1 MDIAIVD
8 DDPISLAVLSRA
20 VTSAGHSPVSAA
32 SAEEA
37 WESLLARHR
46 PIVIVDW
53 VLPGISGIELCQR
66 IRSRKGWPYTYLIML
81 TSRTGSAD
89 RMEAIEAGADDF
101 LVKPL
106 DPAELHCRLKA
117 AQRIIEGE
125 HALEE
130 RAADL
135 QAVQEQLEEHAA
147 NLEEAV
153 RFREAAMQR
162 FSELFEGLPV
172 ACYTFDADGRIY
184 EWNRA
189 CEAVFGFRAAE
200 AVGSTVFDLL
210 LPGIQGDPD
219 RVLNSRALR
228 GKASHDLEWE
238 YRRPDGKFRSILT
251 NTIPL
256 KTAEG
261 MPYAAISAN
270 LDITERCVLQKRV
283 ERELARIGRLNSEL
297 KKKQEALQSANQ
309 RLNQLATL
317 DGLTGLHNHRH
328 FQEMLDHFYARAE
341 ALHEPISVIL
351 LDVDHFKQ
359 YNDQFGHPAGDQVL
373 RQVGKIVQ
381 RRTRDTDLAARYGGE
396 EFVLILPATGKE
408 GALRTAEKIRASL
421 ESADWPLR
429 AVTASF
435 GVATLRPGIEGPSAL
450 VDLADKA
457 LYESKR
463 GGRNRVTHADSVSA
477 CQGAAA

>member
-1 MDIAIVD
+1 
-8 DDPISLAVLSRA
+8 
-20 VTSAGHSPVSAA
+20 
-32 SAEEA
+32 
-37 WESLLARHR
+37 
-46 PIVIVDW
+46 
-53 VLPGISGIELCQR
+53 
-66 IRSRKGWPYTYLIML
+66 
-81 TSRTGSAD
+81 
-89 RMEAIEAGADDF
+89 
-101 LVKPL
+101 
-106 DPAELHCRLKA
+106 
-117 AQRIIEGE
+117 
-125 HALEE
+125 
-130 RAADL
+130 
-135 QAVQEQLEEHAA
+135 
-147 NLEEAV
+147 
-153 RFREAAMQR
+153 
-162 FSELFEGLPV
+162 
-172 ACYTFDADGRIY
+172 
-184 EWNRA
+184 
-189 CEAVFGFRAAE
+189 
-200 AVGSTVFDLL
+200 
-210 LPGIQGDPD
+210 
-219 RVLNSRALR
+219 
-228 GKASHDLEWE
+228 
-238 YRRPDGKFRSILT
+238 
-251 NTIPL
+251 
-256 KTAEG
+256 
-261 MPYAAISAN
+261 
-270 LDITERCVLQKRV
+270 VLQKRV